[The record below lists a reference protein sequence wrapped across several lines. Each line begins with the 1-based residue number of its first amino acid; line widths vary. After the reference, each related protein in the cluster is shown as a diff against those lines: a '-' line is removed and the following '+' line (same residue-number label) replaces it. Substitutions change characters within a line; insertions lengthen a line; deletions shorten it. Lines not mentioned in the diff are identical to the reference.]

1 MKQAIKF
8 AEEFINEG
16 KEVYLI
22 DLKGKDFPLL
32 VKWDLTFLHNLIQN
46 TFPLTSYQLMER
58 KLQLI

>member
-22 DLKGKDFPLL
+22 DLKEKDPSEMGFYGKIFN
-32 VKWDLTFLHNLIQN
+32 KLIQN

-58 KLQLI
+58 KLQSI